1 MPKNHHWE
9 RWSFLGQKPWNTPF
23 GKYSFFFVLF
33 QSSLLLSKKHSFVS
47 RISNK
52 RCFLAGYAQ
61 NPPFKKVAIF
71 GQKLWTNPFGKFW
84 FLGIFFLKLGFSCLN
99 RILFYL
105 GHQKTMFPG
114 WICRKTIIEKGGHFL
129 AKNHGIHLLKNILFF
144 VLFQSSLLLSKKH
157 SFVSRI
163 SNKRCFLAGYA
174 QNPPFKKVAI
184 FGQKLWTN
192 PFGKFWF
199 LGIFFFETWLFLS
212 KQNSFLSR
220 TSENDV
226 SWLDL
231 PKNLKYEK

>member
-1 MPKNHHWE
+1 MFSIQNITNRSLLAKFAQKLAI
-9 RWSFLGQKPWNTPF
+9 RKMASFGQNPWTNPF
-23 GKYSFFFVLF
+23 GKLSCLKSILF
-33 QSSLLLSKKHSFVS
+33 YPEYQ
-47 RISNK
+47 K
-52 RCFLAGYAQ
+52 RCFLAGFAEK
-61 NPPFKKVAIF
+61 PPLRTMAISWP
-71 GQKLWTNPFGKFW
+71 KTMEYTFW
-84 FLGIFFLKLGFSCLN
+84 KIFF
-99 RILFYL
+99 
-105 GHQKTMFPG
+105 
-114 WICRKTIIEKGGHFL
+114 
-129 AKNHGIHLLKNILFF
+129 FF

-231 PKNLKYEK
+231 PKNHHWERWSFLGQKPWNTPFEKYSFFCTFSKFTIVV

>member
-1 MPKNHHWE
+1 MSKKHSFLSRISKTMFPCWICRKTIIEKGGHFLAKNHGIH
-9 RWSFLGQKPWNTPF
+9 LLKNIL
-23 GKYSFFFVLF
+23 FFVLF

-61 NPPFKKVAIF
+61 NPPLKKVAIF

-84 FLGIFFLKLGFSCLN
+84 FLGIFFLKLDFSCLD

-184 FGQKLWTN
+184 FGQKL
-192 PFGKFWF
+192 
-199 LGIFFFETWLFLS
+199 
-212 KQNSFLSR
+212 
-220 TSENDV
+220 
-226 SWLDL
+226 
-231 PKNLKYEK
+231 

>member
-1 MPKNHHWE
+1 M
-9 RWSFLGQKPWNTPF
+9 
-23 GKYSFFFVLF
+23 
-33 QSSLLLSKKHSFVS
+33 SKKHSFLS
-47 RISNK
+47 RIS
-52 RCFLAGYAQ
+52 
-61 NPPFKKVAIF
+61 
-71 GQKLWTNPFGKFW
+71 
-84 FLGIFFLKLGFSCLN
+84 
-99 RILFYL
+99 
-105 GHQKTMFPG
+105 KTMFPG
-114 WICRKTIIEKGGHFL
+114 WICRKTTIEKDGHFL

-163 SNKRCFLAGYA
+163 SNKRFFLAGYA
-174 QNPPFKKVAI
+174 QNPPLKKVAM
-184 FGQKLWTN
+184 FGQKIWTN

-226 SWLDL
+226 FWLEL

>member
-1 MPKNHHWE
+1 MFPCWICRKTTIEKDGHFLAKNHGIHLLKNILFFLYFFKVHYCCLKSILLYPEYQINDVSLLDMPKTRH
-9 RWSFLGQKPWNTPF
+9 
-23 GKYSFFFVLF
+23 
-33 QSSLLLSKKHSFVS
+33 SKKWP
-47 RISNK
+47 
-52 RCFLAGYAQ
+52 FLAKNYRLTPLE
-61 NPPFKKVAIF
+61 NFD
-71 GQKLWTNPFGKFW
+71 
-84 FLGIFFLKLGFSCLN
+84 FLEFFFLKLGFSCLN

-184 FGQKLWTN
+184 FGQKL
-192 PFGKFWF
+192 
-199 LGIFFFETWLFLS
+199 
-212 KQNSFLSR
+212 
-220 TSENDV
+220 
-226 SWLDL
+226 
-231 PKNLKYEK
+231 